1 MTTQD
6 QVNPPPPE
14 GESSISLPGIYV
26 SLTDLPLDILSVMDK
41 VRSPE
46 AGAIVTFAGTT
57 RNNFAS
63 KPVTSLTYTSYR
75 PLALQTLSSIASS
88 LLTKHALKGIA
99 IVHRLGTVPIGEESI
114 LIAVSSAHR
123 KAAWLAGEEALEEC
137 KEKVEVWKREEF
149 EDGGVWRANRD
160 GHQGAEVKEGS
171 KGE

>member
-26 SLTDLPLDILSVMDK
+26 SLTDLPLDILSIMDK

-114 LIAVSSAHR
+114 LIA
-123 KAAWLAGEEALEEC
+123 AAWLAGEEALEEC

>member
-1 MTTQD
+1 MTTTN
-6 QVNPPPPE
+6 QVSPPPLE
-14 GESSISLPGIYV
+14 GESSISLPRIYV
-26 SLTDLPLDILSVMDK
+26 ALTDSPLDILSIMDK

-75 PLALQTLSSIASS
+75 PLALQTLSSIASA
-88 LLTKHALKGIA
+88 LLAKHSLKGIA

-137 KEKVEVWKREEF
+137 KDKVEVWKREEF

-160 GHQGAEVKEGS
+160 GAVGVQVEEG
-171 KGE
+171 KQ

>member
-6 QVNPPPPE
+6 QVNPLPTE
-14 GESSISLPGIYV
+14 GESSITLPNIYV
-26 SLTDLPLDILSVMDK
+26 ALTDAPLDILSIMDK

-63 KPVTSLTYTSYR
+63 KPVSFLTYTSYR

-88 LLTKHALKGIA
+88 LLAKHSLKGIA

-160 GHQGAEVKEGS
+160 GVRGVQVEEEVKR
-171 KGE
+171 